1 VTADLATALADYR
14 TGMDAE
20 LQVLAQLES
29 IATRQHALPHPP
41 PAEVLTSLG
50 LERER
55 HLTAL
60 TGLEQQLQPLRA
72 LVAAHLELART
83 LPGFTGVAERHR
95 RAGEYVATIM
105 RLDGESLEALQR
117 ADQERRAAAHDLEA
131 GEATLAAYRRVL
143 QQPQPSAGL
152 FNERG

>member
-1 VTADLATALADYR
+1 MTADLATALADYR

-20 LQVLAQLES
+20 LQALAQLES

-41 PAEVLTSLG
+41 PAEALASLG

-55 HLTAL
+55 HLAAL

-105 RLDGESLEALQR
+105 RLDSESLEALQR

-152 FNERG
+152 FNQRG